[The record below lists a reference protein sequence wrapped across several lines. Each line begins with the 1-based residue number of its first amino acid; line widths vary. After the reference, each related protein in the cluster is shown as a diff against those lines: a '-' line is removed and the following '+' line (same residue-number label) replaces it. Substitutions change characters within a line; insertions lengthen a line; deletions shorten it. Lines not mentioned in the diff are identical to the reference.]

1 MQLNKEEFKTL
12 VMLYAANIDGN
23 IHPEEVEVMLEKAD
37 VSTFKKV
44 SKLFKKMGDNE
55 VLECIRANKDRFA
68 ATVDDK
74 EQLLNSFRSVIQAD
88 ERCTAYSGIN
98 VPLVAVSNVPLV
110 AVSNVPLVAVSNVPV
125 VAE

>member
-37 VSTFKKV
+37 ESTFKKV

-55 VLECIRANKDRFA
+55 VLECIRTNKDRFA
-68 ATVDDK
+68 VTVDDK

-88 ERCTAYSGIN
+88 ERCTTMEKYLLKAIEMI
-98 VPLVAVSNVPLV
+98 L
-110 AVSNVPLVAVSNVPV
+110 
-125 VAE
+125 